1 MIFIDAINY
10 FVRPTKQFITVSL
23 LLFVVLF
30 KNMPENAGCS
40 WVEGRN
46 NWLQAEAEILRGSPV
61 FRPEI
66 GSEKK
71 INKLNT
77 KGLDLNKKSF
87 PLFRDR
93 ILPIGKSNC
102 K

>member
-30 KNMPENAGCS
+30 KNMKYNAGCS

-46 NWLQAEAEILRGSPV
+46 NWLRADTKILRGNPI
-61 FRPEI
+61 FRPEM

-71 INKLNT
+71 RNILNT

-87 PLFRDR
+87 PLFRNR